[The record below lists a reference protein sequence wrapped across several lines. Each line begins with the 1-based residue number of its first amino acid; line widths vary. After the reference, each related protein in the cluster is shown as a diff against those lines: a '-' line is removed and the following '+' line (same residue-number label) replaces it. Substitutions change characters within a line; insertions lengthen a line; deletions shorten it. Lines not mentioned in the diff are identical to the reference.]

1 MERKKKRL
9 MFTRKSILCTTFAI
23 VFGCMVL
30 SGLLMSAL
38 SESEVMIQAFKTY
51 HIDASMVMIL
61 FTLMVLVLWLPLLV
75 GNQQVYD
82 LDEQGLTLIP
92 ILKQRD
98 KWKII
103 FYVLCNDQ
111 VEPFLRKVSYEDIKT
126 GIFYVERKFG
136 SWSFSRYTYVLKLSL
151 SQSNLLLYIN
161 PMDNGPLMPSGKG
174 GFALVGYRTS
184 KDICNMLQFLMT
196 RGIPIDDPYQL
207 IPALQNPTIEI
218 YDFLET
224 LPIKTKY

>member
-1 MERKKKRL
+1 MERKKRRL
-9 MFTRKSILCTTFAI
+9 MFTRRSILCTIFAI

-30 SGLLMSAL
+30 SGLIMSAL
-38 SESEVMIQAFKTY
+38 SQSDAMIEAFATYHVDASLVMI
-51 HIDASMVMIL
+51 V

-92 ILKQRD
+92 MLKQRD

-111 VEPFLRKVSYEDIKT
+111 VEPFLRKVSYEDIKGGT
-126 GIFYVERKFG
+126 FYVERKFG

-151 SQSNLLLYIN
+151 AQSNLKLYIN

-196 RGIPIDDPYQL
+196 KGITIDDPYEL
-207 IPALQNPTIEI
+207 LPALQNPNIEI

-224 LPIKTKY
+224 LQIKTKY